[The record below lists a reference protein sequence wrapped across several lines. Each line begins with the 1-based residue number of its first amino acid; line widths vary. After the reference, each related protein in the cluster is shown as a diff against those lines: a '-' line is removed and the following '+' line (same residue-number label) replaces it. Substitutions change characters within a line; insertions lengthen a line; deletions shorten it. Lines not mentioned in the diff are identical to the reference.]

1 VSLAIEFIYATASIK
16 MHRVLE
22 NEELEEESNFK
33 KIAKA
38 LKMRGVPQIA
48 VFKFYNGSCI
58 EQTRRIFI
66 DKLQIFNPES
76 FIDFVT
82 DLIFG

>member
-1 VSLAIEFIYATASIK
+1 MY
-16 MHRVLE
+16 RVLE
-22 NEELEEESNFK
+22 NEELEEESHFK

-38 LKMRGVPQIA
+38 LKMRGVPQIPS
-48 VFKFYNGSCI
+48 FKFYNGSYI

-66 DKLQIFNPES
+66 DKLQVFNPES
-76 FIDFVT
+76 FIDFIT

>member
-1 VSLAIEFIYATASIK
+1 

-48 VFKFYNGSCI
+48 VFKFYNVIHKSI
-58 EQTRRIFI
+58 ISLFFI
-66 DKLQIFNPES
+66 DY
-76 FIDFVT
+76 
-82 DLIFG
+82 

>member
-1 VSLAIEFIYATASIK
+1 

-38 LKMRGVPQIA
+38 LKMRGVPQIT
-48 VFKFYNGSCI
+48 VFKLYNGSYM

-66 DKLQIFNPES
+66 DKLQIFNP
-76 FIDFVT
+76 
-82 DLIFG
+82 